1 MTAEGEAGAGAAPEA
16 GPTHADPHAA
26 AGDGDPPGTDPAA
39 SAPGEDAAEGGPPG
53 AEPAASAPGE
63 DAADGGPPDAEPGD
77 DGLPGA
83 EPGDDGLPGAE
94 PGEGGLPGA
103 EPGDDGLPG
112 AEPGEGGL
120 PGADAPA
127 ADAAARVADGIAH
140 LEQAIAAFAD
150 AAESADSDVVPLA
163 VELLARTLPLCE
175 RDEDSAWTWQHGLEH
190 PDPAVAVAVRQRLRR
205 AFGSDEE
212 SWWEGFVESA
222 VCHSTLPLLANEV
235 FGALDHMYAL
245 AAVPLARGGART
257 RELRDVLAQAV
268 RVPAGYAWGGE
279 LLASFRARFRDI
291 TGSDTEAFPAD
302 WPAG

>member
-1 MTAEGEAGAGAAPEA
+1 MTAEGEAGAGVAPET
-16 GPTHADPHAA
+16 GPPDADPPDSAA
-26 AGDGDPPGTDPAA
+26 DGDPPGADA
-39 SAPGEDAAEGGPPG
+39 SAGPPGDEPADDGLLDAEPADGLLDAGPADSGPPG
-53 AEPAASAPGE
+53 AGMPAADIP
-63 DAADGGPPDAEPGD
+63 AADM
-77 DGLPGA
+77 
-83 EPGDDGLPGAE
+83 
-94 PGEGGLPGA
+94 
-103 EPGDDGLPG
+103 
-112 AEPGEGGL
+112 
-120 PGADAPA
+120 PA
-127 ADAAARVADGIAH
+127 VDAAARVAEGIAH

-150 AAESADSDVVPLA
+150 AAGSAEADIVPLA

-175 RDEDSAWTWQHGLEH
+175 RDEESAWAWQHGLEH
-190 PDPAVAVAVRQRLRR
+190 PDPAVAAAVRQRLRR
-205 AFGSDEE
+205 AFGSDEA

-279 LLASFRARFRDI
+279 LLASFQARFRDI

-302 WPAG
+302 WPAS

>member
-1 MTAEGEAGAGAAPEA
+1 MTAEGEAGAGAAPEPSLSA
-16 GPTHADPHAA
+16 ADPPAS
-26 AGDGDPPGTDPAA
+26 AGDGDPPGADPAA
-39 SAPGEDAAEGGPPG
+39 DPPG
-53 AEPAASAPGE
+53 DVPADGDPPGVEP
-63 DAADGGPPDAEPGD
+63 ADGGAPGGEPA
-77 DGLPGA
+77 DGSVPGA
-83 EPGDDGLPGAE
+83 DPADGGA
-94 PGEGGLPGA
+94 
-103 EPGDDGLPG
+103 
-112 AEPGEGGL
+112 

-127 ADAAARVADGIAH
+127 ADAAAQVAEGIAH
-140 LEQAIAAFAD
+140 LEHAIAAFAE
-150 AAESADSDVVPLA
+150 AAGSADSDIVPLA

-175 RDEDSAWTWQHGLEH
+175 RDEESAWAWQHGLEH
-190 PDPAVAVAVRQRLRR
+190 PDPAVAAAVRQRLRR

>member
-1 MTAEGEAGAGAAPEA
+1 MPGLAWPGPPLWLYASGMTAEGEAGAGAAPEA

-83 EPGDDGLPGAE
+83 EPG
-94 PGEGGLPGA
+94 
-103 EPGDDGLPG
+103 
-112 AEPGEGGL
+112 EGGL

-127 ADAAARVADGIAH
+127 VDAAARVADGIAH
-140 LEQAIAAFAD
+140 LEQAIAAFAG

-175 RDEDSAWTWQHGLEH
+175 RDEDSAWAWQHGLEH
-190 PDPAVAVAVRQRLRR
+190 PDPAVAAAVRQRLRR